1 MAVAGSRLHRMPL
14 RRTLTRRSLLKA
26 GAGAALSLPV
36 QTGWTRGALAED
48 VASELRW
55 LEYSHVEKPYFM
67 DPFVEATGIKLVPGA
82 ISNDDTTLAT
92 LKGGGTR
99 DWDVFH
105 MGDMKNHPILVKD
118 GLVQAVD
125 YGRVPN
131 SASILPV
138 FQEFIDRRL
147 KGPDGRIYGLP
158 NRWGVDTIGYHTQKM
173 DPPTTMKVLF
183 DEKYSGR
190 IAMPDYALYSII
202 YGAQYLDYPR
212 EDYYR
217 LSAVQLAEIKKVL
230 IGQKKILKAYW
241 LSDADV
247 INMWTSGEIW
257 LAGASWAGTVA
268 TLQENNVLVA
278 RVVPKESGFGF
289 INIAYVSVDS
299 PAPAVAAAYKFLDY
313 MIGPVFGERIGR
325 RGRYATVTTLGQ
337 DSLDAAIKEQ
347 IFLTYIDR
355 LDSLVEFMVSP
366 TDPDSGALNYDRW
379 VTVWNEVKAA

>member
-1 MAVAGSRLHRMPL
+1 MTAADLRPFRVPRQRAVS
-14 RRTLTRRSLLKA
+14 RRSLLKT
-26 GAGAALSLPV
+26 GAGAALGLPL
-36 QTGWTRGALAED
+36 QAAWMRDAWAEN
-48 VASELRW
+48 VASEIRW
-55 LEYSHVEKPYFM
+55 LEYAHIEKPYFM
-67 DPFVEATGIKLVPGA
+67 DPFVDATGIKLVPGA

-92 LKGGGTR
+92 LKGGGTK

-105 MGDMKNHPILVKD
+105 MGDMKNHPILVND

-125 YGRVPN
+125 YGMIPN
-131 SASILPV
+131 AASILPV

-147 KGPDGRIYGLP
+147 TGADGQIYGLP
-158 NRWGVDTIGYHTQKM
+158 NRWGVDTIGYHTEKVE
-173 DPPTTMKVLF
+173 PPTTMKVLF

-212 EDYYR
+212 ADYYR
-217 LSAVQLAEIKKVL
+217 LSEAQLSEIKRVL

-247 INMWTSGEIW
+247 INMWTGGEIW

-268 TLQENNVLVA
+268 TLQENNVPVA
-278 RVVPKESGFGF
+278 RVVPKEPGFGF
-289 INIAYVSVDS
+289 INIAYVSADS

-325 RGRYATVTTLGQ
+325 QGRYATVTTLGQ
-337 DSLDAAIKEQ
+337 DALDPAIQEQ
-347 IFLTYIDR
+347 IFLTYVDK
-355 LDSLVEFMVSP
+355 LDTLVEFMVSP
-366 TDPDSGALNYDRW
+366 TDPDTGALNYDRW
-379 VTVWNEVKAA
+379 VTTWNEVKAA